1 MAESEISLT
10 FPADGDRRPSTPVL
24 KAILAQAAQPVDADL
39 AKDITA
45 DKDWRN
51 DYVDLFGR
59 ATLAAASSKEAAIE
73 MARAGLEA
81 MHDTLV
87 LAKDAEHPNAA
98 NEVVL
103 SKTELNATRALES
116 QTIPGTAAAEREL
129 RVPYKG
135 KQLSGQ
141 QLIDQLGDW
150 VERQIV
156 EPSFAAAIS
165 EVVRN
170 PEWLSLPGK
179 RVAMIG
185 AGSEMGPLEPLLR
198 WGVDVLAIDLPLDR
212 VWDRIRA
219 KAQRGAGSVT
229 AAVDAD
235 GTIVHKHVGPL
246 QPRDLERTIL
256 PLLESLKR

>member
-1 MAESEISLT
+1 M
-10 FPADGDRRPSTPVL
+10 L

-129 RVPYKG
+129 RGCPT
-135 KQLSGQ
+135 GQ
-141 QLIDQLGDW
+141 ATQWPAVD
-150 VERQIV
+150 R
-156 EPSFAAAIS
+156 PT
-165 EVVRN
+165 R
-170 PEWLSLPGK
+170 
-179 RVAMIG
+179 R
-185 AGSEMGPLEPLLR
+185 AGSGAR
-198 WGVDVLAIDLPLDR
+198 SSNQVLPPR
-212 VWDRIRA
+212 SA
-219 KAQRGAGSVT
+219 KQA
-229 AAVDAD
+229 
-235 GTIVHKHVGPL
+235 
-246 QPRDLERTIL
+246 QPRSGCHFPASASR
-256 PLLESLKR
+256 

>member
-87 LAKDAEHPNAA
+87 LAKDAEHPNAVA
-98 NEVVL
+98 RHQ
-103 SKTELNATRALES
+103 RAA
-116 QTIPGTAAAEREL
+116 GG
-129 RVPYKG
+129 VPRT
-135 KQLSGQ
+135 GQ
-141 QLIDQLGDW
+141 
-150 VERQIV
+150 
-156 EPSFAAAIS
+156 
-165 EVVRN
+165 
-170 PEWLSLPGK
+170 
-179 RVAMIG
+179 
-185 AGSEMGPLEPLLR
+185 
-198 WGVDVLAIDLPLDR
+198 GVDLQVP
-212 VWDRIRA
+212 RI
-219 KAQRGAGSVT
+219 G
-229 AAVDAD
+229 
-235 GTIVHKHVGPL
+235 
-246 QPRDLERTIL
+246 
-256 PLLESLKR
+256 